1 MNKSSEES
9 IKKELINEIMTYCKK
24 LKKYAQE
31 NNIDLSNICI
41 GKRWK

>member
-1 MNKSSEES
+1 MNKTDSEFAKRDLVDK
-9 IKKELINEIMTYCKK
+9 IVTYCKK

-41 GKRWK
+41 GKRWR